1 MKALLVAVWLALPA
15 AAQAQT
21 QMAPADGTWFAW
33 AGHDTFR
40 FRDTAKS
47 SPPVDGSPVE
57 WRGAGPMIG
66 LDWDS

>member
-1 MKALLVAVWLALPA
+1 MAVCLALPA
-15 AAQAQT
+15 GAQAQT
-21 QMAPADGTWFAW
+21 QMAPADGTWRAW

-40 FRDTAKS
+40 LRDTAKRS

-57 WRGAGPMIG
+57 WRGAGPILG